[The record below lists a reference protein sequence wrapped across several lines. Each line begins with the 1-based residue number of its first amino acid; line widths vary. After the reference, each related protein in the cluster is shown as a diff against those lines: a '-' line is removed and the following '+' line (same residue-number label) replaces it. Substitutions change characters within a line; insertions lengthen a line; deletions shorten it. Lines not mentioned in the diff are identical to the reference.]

1 MGKVNS
7 FFEFSAGQVRFLIVS
22 CAAAVLL
29 ALVFFIQS
37 WTTPTQDA
45 ISLPVIV
52 GEAEQPVTGVFTLD
66 PNTAPAD
73 SLELLDGIGRKLA
86 DRIVAYRQH
95 DRFEEEIDIT
105 NVHGIGPKLYER
117 IRPFLKVNRR

>member
-1 MGKVNS
+1 MGKVSS
-7 FFEFSAGQVRFLIVS
+7 FFEFSTGQVRFLIVF
-22 CAAAVLL
+22 CATAVLL

-45 ISLPVIV
+45 VSFPVIV
-52 GEAEQPVTGVFTLD
+52 GETEQPVTGVFTLD

-73 SLELLDGIGRKLA
+73 SLELLNGIGRKLA

-95 DRFEEEIDIT
+95 DRFEEEVDIT
-105 NVHGIGPKLYER
+105 NVNGIGPKLYER
-117 IRPFLKVNRR
+117 LRPYLKVNRP